1 MTGVVDHAAPGAA
14 WAALLCAGLAAWLS
28 AAGQGR
34 RRRARALLPGAVP
47 VVHSPRV
54 LRPYVRGWAAARA
67 QWERTRR
74 RLGQEWLC
82 LPAGCLVGWLGDSPL
97 PPLAALAAVPLV
109 RRRLLRRDER
119 RAGERRAAEVIEF
132 CAVMAG
138 ELRAGRQPAEALLAS
153 PARPGPCQASVAA
166 AARYGGD
173 VAGALRQAA
182 RWPGAEGLAG
192 VAACWQAAADT
203 GAGLAGGLDRVAAA
217 LRTEREQ
224 REDLRAQ
231 LEGTRSTAA
240 LLALLPAFGLLM
252 GTALGADPL
261 RVLLH
266 TPAGL
271 ACLVTGAALEFTGL
285 AWTGRI
291 VRAAERAGGSPSAA
305 GERPRPS
312 RPGRAERAEHSEYTD
327 GPGIGRVPAAG
338 RRRTT

>member
-1 MTGVVDHAAPGAA
+1 MGS
-14 WAALLCAGLAAWLS
+14 LA
-28 AAGQGR
+28 
-34 RRRARALLPGAVP
+34 
-47 VVHSPRV
+47 
-54 LRPYVRGWAAARA
+54 
-67 QWERTRR
+67 
-74 RLGQEWLC
+74 
-82 LPAGCLVGWLGDSPL
+82 GWLGESPL

-109 RRRLLRRDER
+109 RRRLRRRNET
-119 RAGERRAAEVIEF
+119 RAAERRAAEVIEL
-132 CAVMAG
+132 CAAMAG
-138 ELRAGRQPAEALLAS
+138 ELRAGRQPAEALLAA
-153 PARPGPCQASVAA
+153 PVRPGPSQAPVAA

-217 LRTEREQ
+217 LRAEREQ

-252 GTALGADPL
+252 GSALGADPL

-271 ACLVTGAALEFTGL
+271 ACLLTGAVLEFAGL

-291 VRAAERAGGSPSAA
+291 VRAAEKAGGARTIAREHPDLEFAEHAEGAEYRQYGGGPGNGRVLAA
-305 GERPRPS
+305 GQ
-312 RPGRAERAEHSEYTD
+312 GRTA
-327 GPGIGRVPAAG
+327 
-338 RRRTT
+338 